1 MFNRTFT
8 TYQPQQLIVPNKGN
22 EGWQTIGTGMK
33 VAGGLMSWLDKKKQ
47 AQRLQEAQDKW
58 YDALTSYLN
67 SQNKEPIEEEL
78 IEEPVEEENVYTRF
92 LPVRSSTDEE
102 QMALAN
108 RMAKESS
115 EEEAFDNYR
124 RALALAQLRNSRG
137 GF

>member
-1 MFNRTFT
+1 MFNPTFT

-22 EGWQTIGTGMK
+22 EGWQNIGAGVK

-47 AQRLQEAQDKW
+47 AQRLQDAQDKW

-67 SQNKEPIEEEL
+67 SQNESDKEDIE
-78 IEEPVEEENVYTRF
+78 EEPVEEENVYTRF
-92 LPVRSSTDEE
+92 LPTRSSTDEE

-108 RMAKESS
+108 RMARDAS
-115 EEEAFDNYR
+115 EEEALDNYK

>member
-1 MFNRTFT
+1 MFNPTFT

-22 EGWQTIGTGMK
+22 EGWQNIGAGVK

-47 AQRLQEAQDKW
+47 AQRLQDAQDKW

-67 SQNKEPIEEEL
+67 SQNESDKEDIE
-78 IEEPVEEENVYTRF
+78 EEPVEEENVYTRF
-92 LPVRSSTDEE
+92 LPTRSSTDEE

-108 RMAKESS
+108 IMARDAS
-115 EEEAFDNYR
+115 EEEALDNYK

>member
-1 MFNRTFT
+1 MFNPTFT

-22 EGWQTIGTGMK
+22 EGWKTIGTGMK

-47 AQRLQEAQDKW
+47 AQRLQDAQDKW

-67 SQNKEPIEEEL
+67 SQNESDKEVIE
-78 IEEPVEEENVYTRF
+78 EEPVEEENVYTRF
-92 LPVRSSTDEE
+92 LPTRSSTDEE

-108 RMAKESS
+108 RMAREAS
-115 EEEAFDNYR
+115 EEEALDNYK

>member
-1 MFNRTFT
+1 MFNPTFT

-22 EGWQTIGTGMK
+22 EGWQTLGTGVK

-47 AQRLQEAQDKW
+47 AQRLQDAQDKW

-67 SQNKEPIEEEL
+67 SQNESDKEVIE
-78 IEEPVEEENVYTRF
+78 EEPVEEENVYTRF

-108 RMAKESS
+108 RMARDAS
-115 EEEAFDNYR
+115 EEEALDNYK
-124 RALALAQLRNSRG
+124 RALALAQLGNSRG

>member
-1 MFNRTFT
+1 MFNPTFT

-22 EGWQTIGTGMK
+22 EGWQNIGAGVK

-47 AQRLQEAQDKW
+47 AQRLQDAQDKW

-67 SQNKEPIEEEL
+67 SQNESDKEDIEEE
-78 IEEPVEEENVYTRF
+78 PVEEEENVYTRF
-92 LPVRSSTDEE
+92 LPTRSSTDEE
-102 QMALAN
+102 KMALAN
-108 RMAKESS
+108 RMARDAS
-115 EEEAFDNYR
+115 EEEAQDNYK

>member
-1 MFNRTFT
+1 MFNPTFT

-22 EGWQTIGTGMK
+22 EGWQNIGAGVK

-47 AQRLQEAQDKW
+47 AQRLQDAQDKW

-67 SQNKEPIEEEL
+67 SQNESDKEVIE
-78 IEEPVEEENVYTRF
+78 EEPVEEENVYTRF
-92 LPVRSSTDEE
+92 LPTRSSTDEE

-108 RMAKESS
+108 RMARDAS
-115 EEEAFDNYR
+115 EEEALDNYK

>member
-1 MFNRTFT
+1 MFNPTFT

-22 EGWQTIGTGMK
+22 EGWQNIGAGVK

-47 AQRLQEAQDKW
+47 AQRLQDAQDKW

-67 SQNKEPIEEEL
+67 SQNESDKEVSE
-78 IEEPVEEENVYTRF
+78 EEPVEEENVYTRF
-92 LPVRSSTDEE
+92 LPTRSSTDEE

-108 RMAKESS
+108 RMAREAS
-115 EEEAFDNYR
+115 EEEALDNYK

>member
-1 MFNRTFT
+1 MFNPTFT

-22 EGWQTIGTGMK
+22 EGWQNIGAGVK

-47 AQRLQEAQDKW
+47 AQRLQEAQDNW

-67 SQNKEPIEEEL
+67 SQNESDKEVIE
-78 IEEPVEEENVYTRF
+78 EEPVEEENVYTRF
-92 LPVRSSTDEE
+92 LPTRSSTDEE

-108 RMAKESS
+108 RMARDAS
-115 EEEAFDNYR
+115 EEEALDNYKI
-124 RALALAQLRNSRG
+124 ALALAQLRNSRG

>member
-1 MFNRTFT
+1 MFNPTFT

-22 EGWQTIGTGMK
+22 EGWKTIGTGVK

-67 SQNKEPIEEEL
+67 SQNESDKEVIE
-78 IEEPVEEENVYTRF
+78 EEPVEEENVYTRF

-102 QMALAN
+102 RMALIN

-124 RALALAQLRNSRG
+124 RALALAQLRNTRG